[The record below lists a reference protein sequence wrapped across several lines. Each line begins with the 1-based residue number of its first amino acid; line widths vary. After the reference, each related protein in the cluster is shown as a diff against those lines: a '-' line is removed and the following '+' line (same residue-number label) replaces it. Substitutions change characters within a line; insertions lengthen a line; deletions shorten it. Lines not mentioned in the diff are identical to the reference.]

1 MREVRSFCRI
11 CTALCGIVVTVDD
24 GPGGPGDD
32 GRAGDGS
39 GGREPRVVRVRGD
52 AEHPLSRGY
61 TCPKGRALPGWHH
74 HPHRL
79 DVPAVAPG
87 PGAPAAATTWDHL
100 LDDLAARL
108 DGIRT
113 TTGPDGIAMYL
124 ASGTAYD
131 AAGRRTADRFLRAL
145 GSRQR
150 YTATTI
156 DTPSKPLVAEL
167 VGGWSGLTPMWDHER
182 SRLLLLIGT
191 NPVVSHGHSNGMPDP
206 VVRLRAQREQ
216 GELWVVDPRRT
227 ETARLADRHLAAR
240 PGSDHVLLGFLVR
253 ELLVDGAD
261 RGYLAAHAHAHDVVT
276 LSQAVAPFDR
286 ATTAA
291 ATGLRETDLDDLLGA
306 VRRAGRVSALTGTGV
321 SMGAA
326 ANVTEWFLWAL
337 HVVTGSYDQP
347 GGMWFNPGYLLQLD
361 RRRWEPAPT
370 EGTAGPGPASRPWLP
385 HRFGEHPCAGLVPEI
400 EAGTIRALIVVGGNP
415 VTALPDSVRTRAAFA
430 RLDVLAVADVVA
442 TETVALAT
450 HVLPCAGQ
458 LERADVPWLLDG
470 YLLAVASQYTG
481 AVVPPAHERWPLWRS
496 LGALGQRLGLA
507 VLPDGLDPESA
518 SDDDLLAALVERSAD
533 PALLTAGPTGVV
545 ATSAVFGW
553 VTDAVLPAGRW
564 RLAPAPL
571 VAQLAEVEAA
581 RRAQGTGTV
590 LVPRRQMRT
599 MNSQLRD
606 VAAPGGEPPSPTVLL
621 HPDDAATIGARD
633 GDRVVVRS
641 AHGETAGPLVASDE
655 VVRGVVSISHGW
667 SDLDVCRLTSADDD
681 IDPLTGMV
689 LQSGVPVEVARG

>member
-24 GPGGPGDD
+24 GEGTAGAGGEGT
-32 GRAGDGS
+32 A

-52 AEHPLSRGY
+52 ADHPLSRGY

-79 DVPAVAPG
+79 DTPAVAPH
-87 PGAPAAATTWDHL
+87 PGAPATTTTWGHL

-108 DGIRT
+108 DAVRGAA
-113 TTGPDGIAMYL
+113 GPDGIAMYL

-131 AAGRRTADRFLRAL
+131 AAGRRTADRLLRAL

-167 VGGWSGLTPMWDHER
+167 VGGWSGLTPVWDHER
-182 SRLLLLIGT
+182 SRLLLLLGT
-191 NPVVSHGHSNGMPDP
+191 NPVVSHGHSNGIPDP

-240 PGSDHVLLGFLVR
+240 PGTDHVLLGFLVR
-253 ELLVDGAD
+253 SLLEDGAD
-261 RGYLAAHAHAHDVVT
+261 RGYLTARTHAHDVVT
-276 LSQAVAPFDR
+276 LAQAVAPFDR

-291 ATGLRETDLDDLLGA
+291 ATGLPETDLDDLLAA

-326 ANVTEWFLWAL
+326 ANVTEWFLWVL
-337 HVVTGSYDQP
+337 HIVTGSYDQP

-361 RRRWEPAPT
+361 RRRWEPAPP
-370 EGTAGPGPASRPWLP
+370 EGTMGPGPASRPWLP

-400 EAGTIRALIVVGGNP
+400 EAGNVRALIVVGGNP
-415 VTALPDSVRTRAAFA
+415 LTALPDSVRTRAAF
-430 RLDVLAVADVVA
+430 RQLDVLAVADVVA

-470 YLLAVASQYTG
+470 YQLAVASQRTD
-481 AVVPPAHERWPLWRS
+481 AVVPPARDRLPLWRS
-496 LGALGQRLGLA
+496 LALLGRRLGVA
-507 VLPDGLDPESA
+507 VLPDDLDPDTA
-518 SDDDLLAALVERSAD
+518 VDADVLAALVDRSID
-533 PALLTAGPTGVV
+533 PELLAGAPTGVV
-545 ATSAVFGW
+545 ASGAVFGW
-553 VTDAVLPAGRW
+553 VSDSVLPAGRW
-564 RLAPAPL
+564 RLAPAAL
-571 VAQLAEVEAA
+571 VAQLGEVEAA
-581 RRAQGTGTV
+581 RRAQTDGAV

-606 VAAPGGEPPSPTVLL
+606 VAAPGGERPAPTVLL
-621 HPDDAATIGARD
+621 HPADAAAIGVAD
-633 GDRVVVRS
+633 GGRVVVRS
-641 AHGETAGPLVASDE
+641 AHGETTGRLVASDE
-655 VVRGVVSISHGW
+655 VVRGAVSIPHGW

-689 LQSGVPVEVARG
+689 LQSGVPVEVLPG

>member
-24 GPGGPGDD
+24 GD
-32 GRAGDGS
+32 AGDGAA
-39 GGREPRVVRVRGD
+39 GPRVDGAAEPRVVRVRGD

-61 TCPKGRALPGWHH
+61 TCPKGRALPAWHH

-79 DVPAVAPG
+79 DAPAVAPH
-87 PGAPAAATTWDHL
+87 PGAPATTTTWDVL

-108 DGIRT
+108 DAVRAA
-113 TTGPDGIAMYL
+113 TGPDGIAMYL

-131 AAGRRTADRFLRAL
+131 AAGRRAADRLLRAL

-182 SRLLLLIGT
+182 SRLLLLLGT

-240 PGSDHVLLGFLVR
+240 PGTDHVLLGFLVR
-253 ELLVDGAD
+253 SLLEDGAD
-261 RGYLAAHAHAHDVVT
+261 RGYLAARTHADDVAALT
-276 LSQAVAPFDR
+276 RAVAPFDR
-286 ATTAA
+286 ATTAV
-291 ATGLRETDLDDLLGA
+291 ATGLPETDLDDLVA
-306 VRRAGRVSALTGTGV
+306 AARRAGRVSALTGTGV

-337 HVVTGSYDQP
+337 HIVTGSYDQP

-361 RRRWEPAPT
+361 RRRWEAAPPD
-370 EGTAGPGPASRPWLP
+370 GTAGPGPASRPWLP

-400 EAGTIRALIVVGGNP
+400 EAGNVRALVVVGGNP
-415 VTALPDSVRTRAAFA
+415 LTALPDSARTRAAFA
-430 RLDVLAVADVVA
+430 TLDVLAVADVVA

-470 YLLAVASQYTG
+470 YQLAVASQRTA
-481 AVVPPAHERWPLWRS
+481 AVVPPAHDRMALWRALAL
-496 LGALGQRLGLA
+496 LGRRLGVA
-507 VLPDGLDPESA
+507 VLPDDLDA
-518 SDDDLLAALVERSAD
+518 DTAVDDDVLAALVDRSVD
-533 PALLTAGPTGVV
+533 PDLLVGAPTGVV
-545 ATSAVFGW
+545 ASGAVFGW
-553 VTDAVLPAGRW
+553 VTDGVLPGGRW

-571 VAQLAEVEAA
+571 VAQLHDLEAA
-581 RRAQGTGTV
+581 RAARPNGAV

-606 VAAPGGEPPSPTVLL
+606 VAAPGGEPPAPTVLL
-621 HPDDAATIGARD
+621 HPTDAATIGAVD
-633 GDRVVVRS
+633 GDAVVVRS
-641 AHGETAGPLVASDE
+641 AHGETRGRLVATDE
-655 VVRGVVSISHGW
+655 VVRGAVSIPHGW

-689 LQSGVPVEVARG
+689 LQSGVPVEVRPG